1 MSAPRGATTCR
12 STSASSVRADRTGHA
27 GQRPCALFAAAGLSA
42 PSAPAIAR
50 NDVTAYN
57 AFMLSHEARMM
68 ATLTIRNIDAAVK
81 EQLRVRAARN
91 SRSMEAELRS
101 IISDAVSGQRNREP
115 NLAEAIRR
123 RFEPFGGV
131 DDLEPHP
138 AVTVGEPPAFDR

>member
-1 MSAPRGATTCR
+1 
-12 STSASSVRADRTGHA
+12 
-27 GQRPCALFAAAGLSA
+27 
-42 PSAPAIAR
+42 
-50 NDVTAYN
+50 
-57 AFMLSHEARMM
+57 MM

>member
-1 MSAPRGATTCR
+1 
-12 STSASSVRADRTGHA
+12 
-27 GQRPCALFAAAGLSA
+27 
-42 PSAPAIAR
+42 
-50 NDVTAYN
+50 
-57 AFMLSHEARMM
+57 MLSHEARMM